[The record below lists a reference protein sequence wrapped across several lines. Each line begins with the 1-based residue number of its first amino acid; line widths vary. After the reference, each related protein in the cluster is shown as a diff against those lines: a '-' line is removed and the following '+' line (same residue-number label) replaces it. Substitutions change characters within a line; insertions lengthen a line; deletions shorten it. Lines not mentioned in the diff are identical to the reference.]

1 MRSDMGSRRG
11 LSYWGLFLG
20 ACTWTAC
27 SLFNGASGSSDTEA
41 HVPTVDNNVC
51 KRLREE
57 VVIYAVFVD
66 SKAGGPWS
74 THDIRSTLDSIE
86 CAVQWIERQAH
97 DRGIDL
103 HIQVSTHDKAG
114 VVPVRSELPRGG
126 LTGAI
131 HGINGM
137 KALDGWADKAGR
149 QVLGAFPAD
158 TARITLTK
166 ITPKDRERLIARVRD
181 IHGTDNVGLMLFV
194 NNYYKDETS
203 VALHTASTSSI
214 EYAAVAFKRPAV
226 IAHEFLH
233 LFGALDLYVTPFD
246 GKKEERKRKEFAM
259 KEFPKEIMAFPYR
272 GLDSLEISPL
282 TEYLIGWR
290 RELDEK
296 YLRMLTSKKIRLAK
310 Y

>member
-1 MRSDMGSRRG
+1 MDFDRKSP
-11 LSYWGLFLG
+11 LIALLCG
-20 ACTWTAC
+20 ACMFTAC
-27 SLFNGASGSSDTEA
+27 SLSRSKDGRADQES
-41 HVPTVDNNVC
+41 HLPTVDNNVC
-51 KRLREE
+51 KRLREN

-74 THDIRSTLDSIE
+74 THDIRSTLDSIA
-86 CAVQWIERQAH
+86 CAVQWIEKQAN

-103 HIQVSTHDKAG
+103 DITVVTHEKAG

-126 LTGAI
+126 LPGAI

-149 QVLGAFPAD
+149 QVLTAFPPD
-158 TARITLTK
+158 TAKMTLTK

-181 IHGTDNVGLMLFV
+181 IHGTDNVALMLFV

-203 VALHTASTSSI
+203 VAVHTGSHTNI
-214 EYAAVAFKRPAV
+214 EYAAVSFKRPAI

-233 LFGALDLYVTPFD
+233 LFGALDLYITPFD
-246 GKKEERKRKEFAM
+246 GKKEARRRKEFAM
-259 KEFPKEIMAFPYR
+259 KEFPREIMAFPYR
-272 GLDSLEISPL
+272 GMDSLEISPL
-282 TEYLIGWR
+282 TEYLIGWDR
-290 RELDEK
+290 QLDEK
-296 YLRMLTSKKIRLAK
+296 YVKMLTGKKVRLAK